1 VPKDGSSADG
11 SGGSQGQTGPRSEA
25 STNDDKAKPDAKKS
39 PEELAVEQ
47 IKAEGKKIE
56 ASAEVRTNTQ

>member
-1 VPKDGSSADG
+1 LA
-11 SGGSQGQTGPRSEA
+11 
-25 STNDDKAKPDAKKS
+25 NDDKAKPDAKKS